1 MKNLPNLPETG
12 AFWRVTLE
20 GKHDPR
26 DSQLSNGERRA
37 LEICQKLGMM
47 PFQYYCRSIFSE
59 NNNIVLIDA
68 FQYAILPDSERD
80 IVIEYRRDV
89 GDVHLEAVEDIP
101 FAEVPEAP
109 WMNTN
114 EEDARIGLA
123 REKEIF
129 AVPGSHPLELIAS
142 SIPIH

>member
-20 GKHDPR
+20 GKQDPR
-26 DSQLSNGERRA
+26 DAQLSDGERKA

-47 PFQYYCRSIFSE
+47 PFQYYCKSIFRE

-68 FQYAILPDSERD
+68 FQYAILPDAERE

-89 GDVHLEAVEDIP
+89 GDIHLEAIQEIP
-101 FAEVPEAP
+101 FAEVTEAP

-129 AVPGSHPLELIAS
+129 ATPGSHPLELIAN